1 MSVNLKRNLKLITVL
16 MIITVPMLWIQS
28 ARTMDDLV
36 SNSPMLLL
44 VFIPIIAYLALRKRV

>member
-44 VFIPIIAYLALRKRV
+44 IFIPIIAYLALRKRV